1 LSDYPRRR
9 RLEPE
14 PPKRGGIP
22 IIPLMVLVILGGLL
36 LGGLL
41 TKIFGAGGTVQA
53 PTARPSFTPL
63 PESTATFA
71 ATPSPTPS
79 RSASPSA
86 SASAS
91 ASASPS
97 AKPSPSVKPS
107 PSAKVLATVHPTT
120 RATPTIVILT
130 PTPSATRVA
139 ARAAVATQPPTAPP
153 TLAPT
158 AVSLVTPTP
167 VLITGANSGEHAAA
181 IVRAYISA
189 LAHGD
194 SATAAGYL
202 ASGLPTE
209 SFINPEVG
217 VNVADLR
224 TNRNDNG
231 SYAVT
236 AQIVTSKGTYIAS
249 FTLRMGTYGMQITE
263 HSATHI

>member
-1 LSDYPRRR
+1 
-9 RLEPE
+9 
-14 PPKRGGIP
+14 
-22 IIPLMVLVILGGLL
+22 MVLVILGGLL

-41 TKIFGAGGTVQA
+41 TKVFGAGGTVQA

-79 RSASPSA
+79 RAASPKA

-91 ASASPS
+91 ASTSPS
-97 AKPSPSVKPS
+97 AKPTPSLKPS
-107 PSAKVLATVHPTT
+107 PSAKVLATAHPTT

-139 ARAAVATQPPTAPP
+139 LATRASIATQPPTSPP
-153 TLAPT
+153 SLAPT
-158 AVSLVTPTP
+158 AASLVTPTP
-167 VLITGANSGEHAAA
+167 VLITGANSAEHASA

-209 SFINPEVG
+209 SFINPEVS

-224 TNRNDNG
+224 TSRNENG

-236 AQIVTSKGTYIAS
+236 GQIVTSKGTYIAS
-249 FTLRMGTYGMQITE
+249 FTLRMGTYGMQITD